1 MLAFF
6 RGLVATYATLGI
18 LGYGALLVNNAVT
31 TSATAIT
38 IQRSLVTLN
47 SALATHNGVVFSPS
61 ANLWPRTFLVSFVQH
76 ILRLERETDDLW
88 K

>member
-1 MLAFF
+1 MLAFV

-18 LGYGALLVNNAVT
+18 LGYGALLVSNAIT

-38 IQRSLVTLN
+38 IQRSLVTKS
-47 SALATHNGVVFSPS
+47 SALANHNGVIFSPS
-61 ANLWPRTFLVSFVQH
+61 ANLWPRTFLVSFVQD
-76 ILRLERETDDLW
+76 ICLLEREIDDLW